1 MVMKVSLL
9 SAAVDLLFL
18 CILSSVSA
26 QSSDERMALLG
37 LKRSFSD
44 PHGILHSWNASSSD
58 HCSWFGVSCSSDF
71 RVTRLE
77 IRGNFYGSHPCSIE
91 SELALHG
98 FRITRNCSGWSVA
111 SGTLGGRLSAV
122 IGKLTELRVLSLR
135 YNGIGGEVPS
145 EIWGL
150 TNLQVLDLE
159 GNDCIGRFSDFEFFG
174 LRDLRVLNLAY
185 NGVFGRFPPSLS
197 ECRGLRILNLAGNEI
212 MGVIP
217 DFLAGF
223 GKLRVIN
230 LSFNRL
236 VGYISSTLGY
246 DCANLEHL
254 DLSHNFLKGK
264 IPRALEK
271 CGRLRT
277 ILLSSNAL
285 RGAIP
290 AELGKLR
297 NLEVLNVARNGLSGP
312 LPANLGNCTRLSAL
326 VLTGH
331 FNALRVKS
339 HPRGRAPHRSS
350 DAALGHDNDYNS
362 FKGTIPE
369 DITTL
374 PKLEILWAP
383 DAGFEGHFPRNWGRC
398 KSMMAVNLARN
409 QFTGAILGLSTNCT
423 NLQYLN
429 LSSNRLTGRL
439 DENLQSSCITKLD
452 LSGNLLSGPI
462 PSLNCHHRT
471 SIYDSYVPYSPF
483 LALEVPVTDN
493 DLRHEIQKELLK
505 QIQAPPPKEAGL
517 NLKGNDHQR
526 NLIVASVVS
535 GFVAVAMILIARICY
550 SRRKKPV
557 TTTAS
562 EIPAST
568 EPEKVILFSDVGV
581 DLTFDDIVE
590 ATDNFNIRKC
600 IGSGG
605 FGKTYRAQLA
615 SGRNVA
621 VKRLTAERHQGAG
634 QFHAEVST
642 LSQIRHPNLITLLG
656 YYACGDEMMLI
667 YNYLPGGN
675 LDQFIKDRTRRTFD
689 YATLHKIALHIASA
703 LCYLHDQCIPRIL
716 HRDIKPSNILLD
728 GNCNA
733 YLADFG
739 LSKILEGPESHAMT
753 RVAGTYGYISPEYAL
768 TGVVSDRADVFSY
781 GVVLLELMSEKRVLD
796 PSFYLHRNGFNIVS
810 WACMLLEKGQVK
822 EVFVDGLWDAG
833 PHDKLVKLLHVA
845 VMCTIESVTERPA
858 IRQVVQQLQQIEPC
872 SDSVVQ

>member
-1 MVMKVSLL
+1 MGKTMSMDVKHGEKRMVGEVREGLVNNQVDNSTGGSRDTSSKHKLDGIVALPILRGIAAVADMGMKVSLL

-18 CILSSVSA
+18 CILSSVYA

-44 PHGILHSWNASSSD
+44 PQGILDSWNAGSSD

-77 IRGNFYGSHPCSIE
+77 IRGNIYSSHPCSIE
-91 SELALHG
+91 SESAMHG
-98 FRITRNCSGWSVA
+98 IRITRNCSGWSVA

-122 IGKLTELRVLSLR
+122 IGKLTKLRVLSLR
-135 YNGIGGEVPS
+135 YNGIGGEIPS

-159 GNDCIGRFSDFEFFG
+159 GNDFLGRFSDFEFFA

-185 NGVFGRFPPSLS
+185 NRVFGRFPPSLS
-197 ECRGLRILNLAGNEI
+197 ECRGLRILNIAGNGI

-217 DFLAGF
+217 DFLMGF

-230 LSFNRL
+230 FSFNRL
-236 VGYISSTLGY
+236 VGYIPSTLGY
-246 DCANLEHL
+246 DCAYLEHL

-271 CGRLRT
+271 CSLLRT

-290 AELGKLR
+290 NELGKLR

-312 LPANLGNCTRLSAL
+312 LPANLGNCTRLSVL

-339 HPRGRAPHRSS
+339 NPRGRVPYRSS

-383 DAGFEGHFPRNWGRC
+383 GAGFEGHFPRNWSRC

-409 QFTGAILGLSTNCT
+409 
-423 NLQYLN
+423 
-429 LSSNRLTGRL
+429 
-439 DENLQSSCITKLD
+439 
-452 LSGNLLSGPI
+452 
-462 PSLNCHHRT
+462 H
-471 SIYDSYVPYSPF
+471 
-483 LALEVPVTDN
+483 
-493 DLRHEIQKELLK
+493 
-505 QIQAPPPKEAGL
+505 
-517 NLKGNDHQR
+517 LKGNDHRLR
-526 NLIVASVVS
+526 NFIVASVIS
-535 GFVAVAMILIARICY
+535 GFVAVALILIALICY
-550 SRRKKPV
+550 SRRKKKPV
-557 TTTAS
+557 TTTAI

-568 EPEKVILFSDVGV
+568 ESEKVILFSDVGV

-605 FGKTYRAQLA
+605 FGKTYHAQIA

-621 VKRLTAERHQGAG
+621 VKRLTAERHRGAG

-656 YYACGDEMMLI
+656 YYACAPEMMLI

-675 LDQFIKDRTRRTFD
+675 LDQFIRDRTRRAFD
-689 YATLHKIALHIASA
+689 YAMLHKIALHIASA
-703 LCYLHDQCIPRIL
+703 LCYLHNQRIL

-739 LSKILEGPESHAMT
+739 LSKILEGAESHAMT

-796 PSFYLHRNGFNIVS
+796 PSFYLHQNGFNIVS
-810 WACMLLEKGQVK
+810 WACMLLEQGQVK
-822 EVFVDGLWDAG
+822 EVFADGLWDAG
-833 PHDKLVKLLHVA
+833 PHDKLVKLLYVA
-845 VMCTIESVTERPA
+845 VMCTVESVTERPA
-858 IRQVVQQLQQIEPC
+858 IRQVVDQLQQIEPC
-872 SDSVVQ
+872 SD

>member
-1 MVMKVSLL
+1 MGMKVSLL

-18 CILSSVSA
+18 CILSLVSA
-26 QSSDERMALLG
+26 QFSDERMALLG
-37 LKRSFSD
+37 LKRSFSN
-44 PHGILHSWNASSSD
+44 PHGILDSWNAGSPN

-77 IRGNFYGSHPCSIE
+77 IRGNFFRSHPCSIE
-91 SELALHG
+91 LESALHG
-98 FRITRNCSGWSVA
+98 FQIARNCSGWSVV

-122 IGKLTELRVLSLR
+122 IGNLTKLRVLSLR
-135 YNGIGGEVPS
+135 YNGIGGEIPYEV
-145 EIWGL
+145 WGL

-159 GNDCIGRFSDFEFFG
+159 GNDFLGRFSDFEFFG

-185 NGVFGRFPPSLS
+185 NMVFGMFPPSLS
-197 ECRGLRILNLAGNEI
+197 KCRGLRILNLSGNGI
-212 MGVIP
+212 NGVIP
-217 DFLAGF
+217 IFLAGF

-236 VGYISSTLGY
+236 VGYIPSFLGY
-246 DCANLEHL
+246 SCGNLEHL

-264 IPRALEK
+264 IPRALDK

-290 AELGKLR
+290 NELGKLQ
-297 NLEVLNVARNGLSGP
+297 NLEILNVARNGLGGH
-312 LPANLGNCTRLSAL
+312 LPANLGNCTRLSVL
-326 VLTGH
+326 VLTSH
-331 FNALRVKS
+331 FNALPAKS
-339 HPRGRAPHRSS
+339 HPRGRAPRRSS

-362 FKGTIPE
+362 FKGIIPE
-369 DITTL
+369 EITTL

-383 DAGFEGHFPRNWGRC
+383 GAGFEGHFPRNWGRC
-398 KSMMAVNLARN
+398 KIMMVVNLAQNR
-409 QFTGAILGLSTNCT
+409 FSGEILGLSTKCT

-429 LSSNRLTGRL
+429 LSSNKLTGRL
-439 DENLQSSCITKLD
+439 DDNLQSSCITMLD
-452 LSGNLLSGPI
+452 LSGNLLSSPI
-462 PSLNCHHRT
+462 PSMICHHRA
-471 SIYDSYVPYSPF
+471 SIYDSYVPHSSF
-483 LALEVPVTDN
+483 LAREVSVTDD
-493 DLRHEIQKELLK
+493 DLRHETQKDLLK
-505 QIQAPPPKEAGL
+505 QIQAPPPKAAEL
-517 NLKGNDHQR
+517 NLKGNDHR
-526 NLIVASVVS
+526 LPAFIVASVAS
-535 GFVAVAMILIARICY
+535 GFVAVAMILIALICY

-557 TTTAS
+557 TTTAI
-562 EIPAST
+562 EIQAST
-568 EPEKVILFSDVGV
+568 ESEKVILFSDVGV
-581 DLTFDDIVE
+581 ALTYDDIVE

-605 FGKTYRAQLA
+605 FGKTYRAQIA

-642 LSQIRHPNLITLLG
+642 LSKIRHPNLITLLG
-656 YYACGDEMMLI
+656 YYACGPEMMLI

-675 LDQFIKDRTRRTFD
+675 LDQFIRDRTTRAFD

-703 LCYLHDQCIPRIL
+703 LCYLHDQCIPCIL

-739 LSKILEGPESHAMT
+739 LSKILDGAERHAMT

-781 GVVLLELMSEKRVLD
+781 GVVLLELLSEKRVLD
-796 PSFYLHRNGFNIVS
+796 PSFYLHQDGFNIVS
-810 WACMLLEKGQVK
+810 WACMLLEQGQAK
-822 EVFVDGLWDAG
+822 EVFADGLWDAA
-833 PHDKLVKLLHVA
+833 PHDKLVKMLHVA
-845 VMCTIESVTERPA
+845 VMCTVESVSERPA
-858 IRQVVQQLQQIEPC
+858 MRQVVHRLQLIQP
-872 SDSVVQ
+872 